1 MLKLNENY
9 LCCLK
14 LKKRGDNIDKIEGQ
28 LDYMDKKVIRKKH
41 RATKAQTYDLMK
53 LYNPRSNDLKHLNMK
68 NKIISDLKD

>member
-28 LDYMDKKVIRKKH
+28 LDYMDKKVIRKKIERQKH
-41 RATKAQTYDLMK
+41 K
-53 LYNPRSNDLKHLNMK
+53 LT
-68 NKIISDLKD
+68 I